1 MFTFQENTHFS
12 QALPC
17 TREEF
22 WEQVRKPSTAWR
34 IDARRAIL
42 AAVEASKTQG
52 AAAIHTWL
60 QNSDYQKFL
69 VKKQGMKRKAAK
81 EAWERKTDAEKLLAF
96 AQEVKENLPAFI
108 FACREFDET
117 ETGKGTMFRHR
128 RLADCHLNGLFMLDI
143 DHVENPMQI
152 WYKLRDDEELMR
164 RVALAH
170 ITSSSFG
177 IRIVATADIS
187 LGNLADNQIVLAQ
200 ALGYKADQSCIDATR
215 NSFAPKE
222 EDILYINEE
231 LLFNYYDEEFD
242 RRFTAAYRQKNTQP
256 TRFQFDADDDTA
268 GGGSPVAAHA
278 APEAAEQGTQNVSG
292 VDVEPVAK
300 IKKTTDNIK
309 TTTGTTETTIKDDN
323 LSSHEKMLSKLSEL
337 SLEEKNELSSLK
349 WRGYDIQSIIDA
361 RYADKLP
368 CGEDSNRHKE
378 SLKLATD
385 LLIMLDGDKQ
395 RVLRIVEAQPW
406 VQDIIEERDE
416 NVEQTVESAAGCVA
430 EKEKK
435 YANPMP
441 SKAMLEAVKAV
452 TGKNYREIVSEEFFA
467 EQSGKAERRVKSE
480 EFAAAKSEQAINSM
494 LDGWGAEIEA
504 MFDEFPLLADV
515 CAGLKRSQ
523 YPAAVF
529 TAGGA
534 LMTLM
539 TRCTYRF
546 YHRPERER
554 RLNCSLL
561 IIGHPASNK
570 SMADDICDILMSP
583 VETADKAGLA
593 ALNRYKQDTKKKA
606 ANKEGKDRPQGIIR
620 IHPART
626 SNGQLIQDM
635 LNAKEVVDGKEMQLH
650 MFTFD
655 TELDNSI
662 TLQSGGSWINKQS
675 MELKAFHNEEDG
687 QMYQNSDS
695 PVDKFHVTWNYIYT
709 GTPIAL
715 KKKVNERNFGSGLS
729 TRLTVIPMPK
739 TNYEMIAFQEV
750 TTIDWQRLER
760 MKAWAFKLDV
770 RAGELP
776 MWPLVKRLYD
786 WTKNRM
792 ADCAE
797 DDSEA
802 NELMLKRVPYHALNY
817 SAPFIDMRHYGS
829 LHQEGKFWE
838 GTYEVD
844 ETDWKLCELMA
855 RIQYATQQHFFGV
868 LAEKYFDD
876 MNNDVQITGRRHY
889 QKSQEGYQRLPEV
902 FSVEDVNKCF
912 GYNNERSATT
922 KIKRLIDAGMA
933 VKSEEYIEDGHIR
946 KKYRKVNQMYM

>member
-1 MFTFQENTHFS
+1 MICFQENTHFS

-52 AAAIHTWL
+52 TAAIHTWL

-69 VKKQGMKRKAAK
+69 LKKQNLKRAAAK
-81 EAWERKTDAEKLLAF
+81 EAWAKKTDAEKLLAF

-108 FACREFDET
+108 FACYQFDAT
-117 ETGKGTMFRHR
+117 ETGRGSMFRHR

-143 DHVENPMQI
+143 DHVENPMEI
-152 WYKLRDDEELMR
+152 WYQLREDKELMKR
-164 RVALAH
+164 IALVH

-177 IRIVATADIS
+177 IRIVATADIT

-200 ALGYKADQSCIDATR
+200 KLGYKVDESCIDATR

-242 RRFTAAYRQKNTQP
+242 KRFTPEYRQKKTQP
-256 TRFQFDADDDTA
+256 TRFQFDSAVGTDR
-268 GGGSPVAAHA
+268 AHK
-278 APEAAEQGTQNVSG
+278 PESHDLAHQDAEQGSGHVSPL
-292 VDVEPVAK
+292 DA
-300 IKKTTDNIK
+300 
-309 TTTGTTETTIKDDN
+309 TGME
-323 LSSHEKMLSKLSEL
+323 SV
-337 SLEEKNELSSLK
+337 K

-361 RYADKLP
+361 RYGDKLP
-368 CGEDSNRHKE
+368 CAEDSNRHKE

-385 LLIMLDGDKQ
+385 LLLMLDGDKQ
-395 RVLRIVEAQPW
+395 RVLHILEAQPW
-406 VQDIIEERDE
+406 AQEIIEERDE

-435 YANPMP
+435 YASSLP
-441 SKAMLEAVKAV
+441 SKAMQEAVK
-452 TGKNYREIVSEEFFA
+452 
-467 EQSGKAERRVKSE
+467 
-480 EFAAAKSEQAINSM
+480 QAIGLSYQEIIGSEKGKVNSEKSDAANTLNAQ
-494 LDGWGAEIEA
+494 LDNWGQEIEA
-504 MFDEFPLLADV
+504 MFDDFPLLRDV
-515 CAGLKRSQ
+515 CTGLKRSQ

-529 TAGGA
+529 VAGGTM
-534 LMTLM
+534 MTLM
-539 TRCTYRF
+539 TRCWYRF
-546 YHRPERER
+546 YHRPQQER
-554 RLNCSLL
+554 RLNCSLY

-570 SMADDICDILMSP
+570 SMADDLYEILSAP
-583 VETADKAGLA
+583 IAAADKAGLA

-606 ANKEGKDRPQGIIR
+606 ANKEGKDKPQALIR

-635 LNAKEVVDGKEMQLH
+635 LNAKEIVEGKEIQLH
-650 MFTFD
+650 MLTFD

-675 MELKAFHNEEDG
+675 MELKAFHNEKDG

-695 PVDKFHVTWNYIYT
+695 PVDEFRVTWNFIYT

-729 TRLTVIPMPK
+729 TRLAVIPMPK
-739 TNYEMIAFQEV
+739 TNFEMMEFEEQK
-750 TTIDWQRLER
+750 TIDWQRLER
-760 MKAWAFKLDV
+760 LKTWAYKLDT
-770 RAGELP
+770 RFGELP
-776 MWPLVKRLYD
+776 FWPLVKRIYE
-786 WTKNRM
+786 WVKNRM
-792 ADCAE
+792 EDCAE
-797 DDSEA
+797 DESEA

-817 SAPFIDMRHYGS
+817 AAPFIDMRHWACIH
-829 LHQEGKFWE
+829 LEGKYWK
-838 GTYEVD
+838 GQYEVD
-844 ETDWKLCELMA
+844 DTDWKLCELLA

-868 LAEKYFDD
+868 MAEKYFDD
-876 MNNDVQITGRRHY
+876 MNSDVQLSGKRHY
-889 QKSQEGYQRLPEV
+889 QKSVDGYSRLPDV
-902 FSVEDVNKCF
+902 FTREDLANSF
-912 GYNNERSATT
+912 GYSNKTAISMKLSRLEKEGVIL
-922 KIKRLIDAGMA
+922 KITEGEDAG
-933 VKSEEYIEDGHIR
+933 KFR
-946 KKYRKVNQMYM
+946 KKQKMLI

>member
-1 MFTFQENTHFS
+1 MITFQENTHFS

-22 WEQVRKPSTAWR
+22 WEQVRKTSTAWS

-52 AAAIHTWL
+52 TAAIQTWL
-60 QNSDYQKFL
+60 NNSEYQKFL
-69 VKKQGMKRKAAK
+69 LKKQNMKKKAAK
-81 EAWERKTDAEKLLAF
+81 EAWAKKTDGEKLLSW
-96 AQEVKENLPAFI
+96 AQNLKENLPAFI
-108 FACREFDET
+108 FSCREFDAT
-117 ETGKGTMFRHR
+117 PTSNGNPFCHR
-128 RLADCHLNGLFMLDI
+128 RLAECHLNGLVMLDI

-152 WYKLRDDEELMR
+152 WWKLRENEDLLKR
-164 RVALAH
+164 TALFH
-170 ITSSSFG
+170 LTSSHFG
-177 IRIVATADIS
+177 ARVVFTADVAH
-187 LGNLADNQIVLAQ
+187 GNLADNQIVFAQ
-200 ALGYKADQSCIDATR
+200 ALGYKADDSCIDATR

-222 EDILYINEE
+222 EDILFIDEE
-231 LLFNYYDEEFD
+231 KLFNYYDEDFD
-242 RRFTAAYRQKNTQP
+242 KRFTPEYRQKKTQP
-256 TRFQFDADDDTA
+256 TRFQFDTDDHHDHA
-268 GGGSPVAAHA
+268 RNSVAAHVA
-278 APEAAEQGTQNVSG
+278 SQNAEQGTEDVCQMDDQRVEG
-292 VDVEPVAK
+292 V
-300 IKKTTDNIK
+300 
-309 TTTGTTETTIKDDN
+309 
-323 LSSHEKMLSKLSEL
+323 
-337 SLEEKNELSSLK
+337 K

-361 RYADKLP
+361 RYGDKLP
-368 CGEDSNRHKE
+368 CAADSNRHTE

-385 LLIMLDGDKQ
+385 LLLMLDGDKQ
-395 RVLRIVEAQPW
+395 RVQRIVEAQPW
-406 VQDIIEERDE
+406 VQEIVAERDE
-416 NVEQTVESAAGCVA
+416 NVAQTVESAAGCIA

-435 YANPMP
+435 SASPKP
-441 SKAMLEAVKAV
+441 SKAMQEAVEKA
-452 TGKNYREIVSEEFFA
+452 TRKSYFEIVNGYHSPA
-467 EQSGKAERRVKSE
+467 RLTSS
-480 EFAAAKSEQAINSM
+480 AINQM
-494 LDGWGAEIEA
+494 LDGWGVEIEA
-504 MFDEFPLLADV
+504 LFPEFPLLKDV

-523 YPAAVF
+523 YPAAMFV
-529 TAGGA
+529 AGGA

-539 TRCTYRF
+539 TRCTYKF
-546 YHRPERER
+546 YHRPERDR

-570 SMADDICDILMSP
+570 SMADDICDILMVP
-583 VETADKAGLA
+583 VEAADKAGLA
-593 ALNRYKQDTKKKA
+593 ALNRYKQDNKKKA
-606 ANKEGKDRPQGIIR
+606 ANKEGKDKPQGIIR

-635 LNAKEVVDGKEMQLH
+635 LNAKEVVDGKEIQLH

-695 PVDKFHVTWNYIYT
+695 PVDKFHVTWNFIYT

-750 TTIDWQRLER
+750 TAIDWQRLER
-760 MKAWAFKLDV
+760 MKTWAYKLDC

-776 MWPLVKRLYD
+776 LWPLVKRLYE
-786 WTKNRM
+786 WTGNRM

-802 NELMLKRVPYHALNY
+802 NELMLKRVPYHAINY

-844 ETDWKLCELMA
+844 DVDWKLCELMA

-868 LAEKYFDD
+868 MAEKYFDD
-876 MNNDVQITGRRHY
+876 MNNDVQITGKRHQ
-889 QKSQEGYQRLPEV
+889 QKSVDGYNRLPEV
-902 FSVEDVNKCF
+902 FTVEDVSKSF
-912 GYNNERSATT
+912 GYTNSNSINS
-922 KIKRLIDAGMA
+922 KIRRLI
-933 VKSEEYIEDGHIR
+933 SDGLILKITKGENKDKFQKINR
-946 KKYRKVNQMYM
+946 IA